1 MSSTEATNF
10 DGAGELAGQVAL
22 VTGSGRGLGNHI
34 AKALIAMGADVAI
47 HDISETAPAQF
58 GEFETLTAAAA
69 ALRMNNARTTS
80 VVGDITNEATVAEM
94 VAKIE
99 AELGPIDILVNCAGG
114 DIGVKGK
121 PNPNDALH
129 ISMEDARIV
138 VERNFFGTMI
148 MCRAIVP
155 GMIERQRGSVV
166 NIGSVNAHY
175 GLDNEVAYSCAK
187 AAVLHYTRCL
197 ANAGRAHGVRVNAV
211 SPGPAKTA
219 RFMATR
225 TLDAAAMESGVSLD
239 RYAEPE
245 EIADAVS
252 LLCSTKA
259 RYVSGQVLRVDG
271 GALLFPG

>member
-1 MSSTEATNF
+1 MSSSE
-10 DGAGELAGQVAL
+10 DRGELAGKVAL

-34 AKALIAMGADVAI
+34 AKALIAKGCDVAI
-47 HDISETAPAQF
+47 HDISEQAPAQF

-69 ALRMNNARTTS
+69 ALRLNNARTTS
-80 VVGDITNEATVAEM
+80 VVGDITQEDTVAAM

-114 DIGVKGK
+114 DIGTKGK
-121 PNPNDALH
+121 PNPNDSLNIDMA
-129 ISMEDARIV
+129 DARII

-155 GMIERQRGSVV
+155 GMIARESGCVV

-187 AAVLHYTRCL
+187 AAVIHYTRCL
-197 ANAGRAHGVRVNAV
+197 ANAGRGAGVRVNAV

-225 TLDAAAMESGVSLD
+225 ALDAAAMEGGVSLD
-239 RYAEPE
+239 RYAEPA
-245 EIADAVS
+245 EIADAVAF
-252 LLCSTKA
+252 LCSPQS
-259 RYVSGQVLRVDG
+259 RFVSGQVLRVDG